1 VLVDD
6 GLAEGVGDHG
16 AGADGEGSLAGLVG
30 LHVEGGGTEDGG
42 HLMDGS
48 LQVTIVSSNG
58 LVASDSDGDGGVGGN
73 NVGLNSG
80 GVGLV
85 GDLVGG
91 GDNGVGQGE
100 AVAKVAKTVSV
111 TGEGVGS
118 GDNRG
123 GNLLSSLPL
132 AVVVTETK
140 TVAVA
145 KSGHVDGVLVDDG
158 LAEGVGDHGA
168 GADGEGSLAGLV
180 GLHVEGGGTEDGG
193 HLMDGSLQVTVV
205 SSDGLVASDSDGD
218 GQVGGLNISLNGG
231 GVGLVGDLVGGG
243 HHGVGQGEAVA
254 EVASVRETAEELGGG
269 VGMGSHCQQEG
280 SEHLHCSSVVFP

>member
-1 VLVDD
+1 
-6 GLAEGVGDHG
+6 
-16 AGADGEGSLAGLVG
+16 
-30 LHVEGGGTEDGG
+30 
-42 HLMDGS
+42 MDGS
-48 LQVTIVSSNG
+48 LQVTVVSSDG

-91 GDNGVGQGE
+91 GHHGVGQGE
-100 AVAKVAKTVSV
+100 AIAEVAKTVSV

-145 KSGHVDGVLVDDG
+145 KSGHVDDG

-168 GADGEGSLAGLV
+168 GADGQGSLAGLV

-193 HLMDGSLQVTVV
+193 HLVDGSLQITVV

-218 GQVGGLNISLNGG
+218 GGVGGNNVGLNSG
-231 GVGLVGDLVGGG
+231 GVGLVGDLVGG
-243 HHGVGQGEAVA
+243 
-254 EVASVRETAEELGGG
+254 
-269 VGMGSHCQQEG
+269 
-280 SEHLHCSSVVFP
+280 

>member
-1 VLVDD
+1 M
-6 GLAEGVGDHG
+6 
-16 AGADGEGSLAGLVG
+16 SL
-30 LHVEGGGTEDGG
+30 
-42 HLMDGS
+42 
-48 LQVTIVSSNG
+48 TIV
-58 LVASDSDGDGGVGGN
+58 VAVEAA
-73 NVGLNSG
+73 VA
-80 GVGLV
+80 VA
-85 GDLVGG
+85 
-91 GDNGVGQGE
+91 
-100 AVAKVAKTVSV
+100 AVAKAVVAAVSV
-111 TGEGVGS
+111 VAVAVSSVQQVGVS
-118 GDNRG
+118 
-123 GNLLSSLPL
+123 LSLPL
-132 AVVVTETK
+132 AIEVSGK

-180 GLHVEGGGTEDGG
+180 GLHVEGGGLEKSRDI
-193 HLMDGSLQVTVV
+193 MDGSLQVTVV

-243 HHGVGQGEAVA
+243 HHGVGQGEAIA

>member
-1 VLVDD
+1 
-6 GLAEGVGDHG
+6 
-16 AGADGEGSLAGLVG
+16 
-30 LHVEGGGTEDGG
+30 
-42 HLMDGS
+42 MDGS
-48 LQVTIVSSNG
+48 LQVTIVSSDG
-58 LVASDSDGDGGVGGN
+58 LVASDSNRDSGVGGN

-91 GDNGVGQGE
+91 GDHGVGQGE
-100 AVAKVAKTVSV
+100 AGVAEVAKIVSV

-145 KSGHVDGVLVDDG
+145 KSVHVDNG

-168 GADGEGSLAGLV
+168 GADGQGSLAGLV
-180 GLHVEGGGTEDGG
+180 GLHVEGGGLEKSRDI
-193 HLMDGSLQVTVV
+193 MDGSLQVTVV

-243 HHGVGQGEAVA
+243 DHGVGQGEAVA

-269 VGMGSHCQQEG
+269 VGLGSHCQQEG
-280 SEHLHCSSVVFP
+280 SEHLHCSSVVFPSTEEAEDQGGVAGDR